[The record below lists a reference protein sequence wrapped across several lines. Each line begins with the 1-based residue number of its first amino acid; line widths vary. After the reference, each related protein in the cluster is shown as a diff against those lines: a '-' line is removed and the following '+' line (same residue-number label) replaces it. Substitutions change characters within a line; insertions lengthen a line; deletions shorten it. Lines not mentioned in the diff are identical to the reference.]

1 MGQSEHILQSYVFK
15 YKPYLIGSAILNLG
29 YSLFTLVSIPLL
41 IPFFHLLFDS
51 PRDTSI
57 KTSQIEVYLFDV
69 FQNVIEEFGQEGALI
84 RVCILFVLAIILRNA
99 FRYFSLYVM
108 AAVRNGIVSDLRVS
122 LFGKIFRLPI
132 SYFNDEKKGDII
144 SKSISDVTEVEWSI
158 LNFIEVIFRSPILL
172 LGSLSIMLFIS
183 PFMTIIVL
191 ILVIITVVII
201 YLIGRPIKTISKN
214 TQIELGLITSKIE
227 EGVSSVRIVKSYNA
241 ESAMIHSFNQHISK
255 FKDLMIRAFRLKD
268 LGAPI
273 SESLGMAIVG
283 TIMGIGATQVF
294 DQKMSPEAFFA
305 FIFAFYQVIEP
316 AKALS
321 RGYFNVRK
329 GIAAAER
336 INEILNIS
344 EVNDEG
350 PNSMELLEPVQ
361 KINFENVIFHYE
373 KDNEAVLNDIS
384 FVIEQG
390 QKVAL
395 VGASGSGKTTI
406 INILNRFYS
415 PDSGMV
421 KINGENIERYTT
433 SSIRNKIGLVSQESV
448 LFNDTVRNNLTFGKA
463 GFSDN
468 QLYHALKSAFAL
480 DFVKDLPNKI
490 NEVIGDNGMKLSGG
504 QKQRLNIARA
514 ILHDPEILIF
524 DEATSALDSASEKI
538 VQKSIDELTK
548 GRTSL
553 VIAHRLSTIINSDLI
568 ILLEKGRIVGH
579 GTHNK
584 LLNENKLYQKLVEYQ
599 FL

>member
-1 MGQSEHILQSYVFK
+1 
-15 YKPYLIGSAILNLG
+15 
-29 YSLFTLVSIPLL
+29 
-41 IPFFHLLFDS
+41 
-51 PRDTSI
+51 
-57 KTSQIEVYLFDV
+57 
-69 FQNVIEEFGQEGALI
+69 
-84 RVCILFVLAIILRNA
+84 
-99 FRYFSLYVM
+99 
-108 AAVRNGIVSDLRVS
+108 
-122 LFGKIFRLPI
+122 
-132 SYFNDEKKGDII
+132 
-144 SKSISDVTEVEWSI
+144 
-158 LNFIEVIFRSPILL
+158 
-172 LGSLSIMLFIS
+172 
-183 PFMTIIVL
+183 
-191 ILVIITVVII
+191 
-201 YLIGRPIKTISKN
+201 
-214 TQIELGLITSKIE
+214 
-227 EGVSSVRIVKSYNA
+227 
-241 ESAMIHSFNQHISK
+241 
-255 FKDLMIRAFRLKD
+255 
-268 LGAPI
+268 
-273 SESLGMAIVG
+273 
-283 TIMGIGATQVF
+283 
-294 DQKMSPEAFFA
+294 
-305 FIFAFYQVIEP
+305 
-316 AKALS
+316 
-321 RGYFNVRK
+321 
-329 GIAAAER
+329 
-336 INEILNIS
+336 
-344 EVNDEG
+344 
-350 PNSMELLEPVQ
+350 
-361 KINFENVIFHYE
+361 
-373 KDNEAVLNDIS
+373 
-384 FVIEQG
+384 
-390 QKVAL
+390 VAL